1 MKILPKEEISVLIIE
16 DNPGDARLIEEM
28 LKEAKRFQFN
38 FFNHKTLSEGLEEL
52 LKNGIDVILL
62 DLNLPD
68 CTGLNTISI
77 IREKVEAMPIIILTG
92 RDDEDLAIK
101 SLKLGMQDYLVK
113 GKIDPV
119 LLERSI
125 LYAIE
130 RQQVKLELELSKKKI
145 EEEFQ
150 RANFYKDIFAH
161 DMSNIL
167 QGILSVTQLCKIQ
180 LMNPNVNNDTVD
192 IIGIIENQIIRGSKL
207 ISNVRKLSQ
216 LEESITLI
224 QPSEIFSLLKTSIN
238 NLKNEFQTHNINIK
252 IHSSY
257 KSVYAQANDLL
268 LDVFENV
275 LINAVKHNENLSV
288 KIAIKISKK
297 KENQISYVKIE
308 FKDNGIGI
316 EDSMK
321 DSIFTR
327 ASPDTN
333 YIGGMGIGL
342 SLVKRILDSYKGQ
355 IRVEDSFK
363 GDHTK
368 GSNFIILIPETRI
381 KKSG

>member
-1 MKILPKEEISVLIIE
+1 MKILIKEEISVLIIE

-52 LKNGIDVILL
+52 LKSEINVILL

-92 RDDEDLAIK
+92 RDDEELAIN

-161 DMSNIL
+161 DMSNVL
-167 QGILSVTQLCKIQ
+167 QGILSVAQLCKFQ
-180 LMNPNVNNDTVD
+180 MMNLDVKNDIVD
-192 IIGIIENQIIRGSKL
+192 IIGIIENQIIRGSTL

-216 LEESITLI
+216 LEEYTTPI
-224 QPSEIFSLLKTSIN
+224 QSKEILSLLKTSIN
-238 NLKNEFQTHNINIK
+238 NLKDGYQTHNINIK

-257 KSVYAQANDLL
+257 KRVYVQANELL

-288 KIAIKISKK
+288 EIAIKISKK
-297 KENQISYVKIE
+297 KENQISCVKIE
-308 FKDNGIGI
+308 FIDNGTGI
-316 EDSMK
+316 EDSRK
-321 DSIFTR
+321 ASIFTR
-327 ASPDTN
+327 ASPDNN

-342 SLVKRILDSYKGQ
+342 SLVKRISDNYKGQ
-355 IRVEDSFK
+355 IRVEDSIK

-381 KKSG
+381 KKK